1 MEELIRQVT
10 ERTGISEEQART
22 AVQTVLGYL
31 QNNLPAGISQQ
42 LGGLLGGGGTGG
54 GIAGGVGDIVGGLG
68 GVLGGGGKN
77 D

>member
-1 MEELIRQVT
+1 MEDLIKQVT

-42 LGGLLGGGGTGG
+42 LGGLLGGAGGGG
-54 GIAGGVGDIVGGLG
+54 GIADRAGDLVGGLG
-68 GVLGGGGKN
+68 GMLGGGKK